1 MGRVALALSTEMV
14 TSTPIFVLAF
24 LLIFPLSIPDP
35 INVMNPSMAM
45 VPAMNNM
52 MNKGAADYAS
62 MIPAVN
68 PAMNNIVNKGAA
80 AASMIPAMH
89 PAINNMINKGA
100 ADYASMNPAMNMN
113 HAASMNP
120 AMNNV
125 ADNTGA
131 DYGGG
136 ADYGRTCQSSADCP
150 TGYFCL
156 IYQLPNGV
164 CYNSG
169 FWTRPQRRR
178 RRWG

>member
-1 MGRVALALSTEMV
+1 MGRVALALSTEKV
-14 TSTPIFVLAF
+14 TSTSIFVLAF

-80 AASMIPAMH
+80 
-89 PAINNMINKGA
+89 
-100 ADYASMNPAMNMN
+100 DYASMNPAMNMN

-120 AMNNV
+120 AMNHAASMNPAMNNM

>member
-1 MGRVALALSTEMV
+1 MGRVALALSTEKV
-14 TSTPIFVLAF
+14 TSTSIFVLAF

-89 PAINNMINKGA
+89 PAMNNM
-100 ADYASMNPAMNMN
+100 
-113 HAASMNP
+113 
-120 AMNNV
+120 

>member
-14 TSTPIFVLAF
+14 TSTSIFVLAF

-62 MIPAVN
+62 M
-68 PAMNNIVNKGAA
+68 
-80 AASMIPAMH
+80 
-89 PAINNMINKGA
+89 
-100 ADYASMNPAMNMN
+100 NPAMNMN

-120 AMNNV
+120 AMNHAASMNPAMNNM

>member
-14 TSTPIFVLAF
+14 TSTSIFVLAF

-45 VPAMNNM
+45 VPA
-52 MNKGAADYAS
+52 
-62 MIPAVN
+62 
-68 PAMNNIVNKGAA
+68 
-80 AASMIPAMH
+80 
-89 PAINNMINKGA
+89 INNMINKGA

-113 HAASMNP
+113 HAASMNH
-120 AMNNV
+120 AMNHV

>member
-1 MGRVALALSTEMV
+1 
-14 TSTPIFVLAF
+14 
-24 LLIFPLSIPDP
+24 
-35 INVMNPSMAM
+35 MAM

-68 PAMNNIVNKGAA
+68 PAMYNIVNKGAA

-89 PAINNMINKGA
+89 PAMNN
-100 ADYASMNPAMNMN
+100 
-113 HAASMNP
+113 AASMNP
-120 AMNNV
+120 AMNNM

>member
-14 TSTPIFVLAF
+14 TSTSIFVLAF

-68 PAMNNIVNKGAA
+68 PAMNN
-80 AASMIPAMH
+80 M
-89 PAINNMINKGA
+89 
-100 ADYASMNPAMNMN
+100 
-113 HAASMNP
+113 
-120 AMNNV
+120 

-136 ADYGRTCQSSADCP
+136 ADYGRTCQSSTDCP